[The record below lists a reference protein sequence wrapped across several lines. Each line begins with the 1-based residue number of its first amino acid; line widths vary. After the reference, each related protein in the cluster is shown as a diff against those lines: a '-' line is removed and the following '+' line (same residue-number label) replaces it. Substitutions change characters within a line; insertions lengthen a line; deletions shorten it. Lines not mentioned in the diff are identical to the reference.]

1 MKTAYTIAHITH
13 NAYTHFEQLTAFS
26 SCFTLMSINI
36 NWADKLA
43 GFIFSISASLLSA
56 FLVTLLKEWRA
67 RHKKGKDN
75 KTTKD

>member
-1 MKTAYTIAHITH
+1 
-13 NAYTHFEQLTAFS
+13 
-26 SCFTLMSINI
+26 MSIHV

-56 FLVTLLKEWRA
+56 FLVTLLKDWRA
-67 RHKKGKDN
+67 KHKKEKD

>member
-1 MKTAYTIAHITH
+1 
-13 NAYTHFEQLTAFS
+13 
-26 SCFTLMSINI
+26 MSIQI

-56 FLVTLLKEWRA
+56 FLVTLLKDWRA
-67 RHKKGKDN
+67 RHKKDKDN

>member
-1 MKTAYTIAHITH
+1 MKTAFTIAHITH
-13 NAYTHFEQLTAFS
+13 NAYAHFEQLTAFG
-26 SCFTLMSINI
+26 SCFTLMSIHI
-36 NWADKLA
+36 NWADKIA
-43 GFIFSISASLLSA
+43 GFAFSISASLLSA

>member
-1 MKTAYTIAHITH
+1 MRIFHSAYA
-13 NAYTHFEQLTAFS
+13 HFEQLTAFS

-56 FLVTLLKEWRA
+56 FLVTLLKEWRS
-67 RHKKGKDN
+67 RHKKDKDN

>member
-1 MKTAYTIAHITH
+1 MKAAYTITHITH
-13 NAYTHFEQLTAFS
+13 NAYTHFEQLTAFG
-26 SCFTLMSINI
+26 SCFTLMSIQV

-56 FLVTLLKEWRA
+56 FLVTLLKDWRA
-67 RHKKGKDN
+67 KHKKEKD